1 MSNDHSSLANP
12 LFGLFRR
19 HDRNNDGQLE
29 FEEFKACLNEM
40 NMEMHVSDEEARAI
54 FDDLDEDG
62 SGTISSKEFYTL
74 IPIINR
80 FQYYDRDGDGQI
92 SPEELKTTFEEMGDN
107 FTDEEIDDLMDQVDT
122 NRSGMIEFMEFYR
135 LTKRFHV

>member
-1 MSNDHSSLANP
+1 
-12 LFGLFRR
+12 
-19 HDRNNDGQLE
+19 
-29 FEEFKACLNEM
+29 M

-62 SGTISSKEFYTL
+62 SGTISSKEFYSL

>member
-1 MSNDHSSLANP
+1 
-12 LFGLFRR
+12 
-19 HDRNNDGQLE
+19 
-29 FEEFKACLNEM
+29 M

-62 SGTISSKEFYTL
+62 SGTISSKEFYSL

-80 FQYYDRDGDGQI
+80 FQHYDRDGDGQI